1 MTGGSEFVPC
11 SSALVPLGVALTTV
25 NSVTGSDVSFKH
37 LNLRFNFLS
46 IVPVK
51 LHQFAFV
58 SGNCQ
63 NCNNLL
69 NVYLFNRPF
78 RRVTDKGALLWDRI
92 HRLEKG
98 KIYQQVAG
106 VDKDTSSGG

>member
-1 MTGGSEFVPC
+1 MTGGSEFVSC
-11 SSALVPLGVALTTV
+11 SAALAPLGVALTTV
-25 NSVTGSDVSFKH
+25 NSVTGSDVSVKQ
-37 LNLRFNFLS
+37 LNLRFYFFS
-46 IVPVK
+46 IIPVE

-63 NCNNLL
+63 YCNNLL
-69 NVYLFNRPF
+69 NVYVFNRPF

-106 VDKDTSSGG
+106 VDKDTSSEG

>member
-1 MTGGSEFVPC
+1 MTGESEFVSC
-11 SSALVPLGVALTTV
+11 SASLLPRGVALTTV
-25 NSVTGSDVSFKH
+25 NNVKR
-37 LNLRFNFLS
+37 LNLRFFFS
-46 IVPVK
+46 IVHVE

-63 NCNNLL
+63 YCNNLL
-69 NVYLFNRPF
+69 KVYVFNRPF

-106 VDKDTSSGG
+106 VDKDTSSEG